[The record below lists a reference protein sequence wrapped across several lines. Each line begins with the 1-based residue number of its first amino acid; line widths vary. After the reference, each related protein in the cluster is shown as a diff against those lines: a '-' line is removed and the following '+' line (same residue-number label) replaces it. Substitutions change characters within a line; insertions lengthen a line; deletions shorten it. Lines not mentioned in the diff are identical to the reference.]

1 MQNEMMKF
9 DLPKDNSSIIKVIG
23 VGGGGSNA
31 VNHMYRMGI
40 KGVDFMVCNT
50 DQQALDI
57 SPVPCKIQLGSTLT
71 EGRGAGS
78 QPEVG
83 KNAAI
88 ENIEDIKE
96 VLGNNTKMVFVTA
109 GMGGGT
115 GTGAAPVIAGAAKE
129 MGILTVAIVTI
140 PFGLEGRKRRLQ
152 AEEGLAE
159 LKKNVDTLL
168 IINNDKL
175 REIYG
180 NLKMG
185 DAFAHADDV
194 LSTAAKGIAD
204 IITTTLHINT
214 DFADIQTVLKD
225 SGVAIMGS
233 ASATGENRAINAVEQ
248 ALSSPLLNDS
258 NIKGASYVLLNIT
271 CGTEEITM
279 DEFGE
284 IADYIQDAAGQT
296 AEVIQG
302 YGVDVSLGDR
312 VNVTIIATGFNK
324 KNDLGYDVV
333 KKPEVK
339 KYSLNDAIAPSPV
352 STPEPILNVAP
363 ASTPQPIVH
372 KLDDE
377 ISEEIISSEEKT
389 EQSSFEFEILNS
401 SSTDK
406 KVGNEDG
413 YTITPKTDEPT
424 LIIRKPEEKF
434 ETEIPSDDRMR
445 LASDR
450 VNRLKN
456 LSHKFKTPGGLSE
469 MENQPAYLRKNVTL
483 NNVPHSSDSQV
494 SRFTLSKDEEDK
506 SAEIKPN
513 NSFLHDNVD

>member
-96 VLGNNTKMVFVTA
+96 VLGYNTKMVFITA

-152 AEEGLAE
+152 AEQGLEE

-180 NLKMG
+180 NLRMG

-248 ALSSPLLNDS
+248 ALASPLLNDS

-271 CGTEEITM
+271 CGAEEITM

-302 YGVDVSLGDR
+302 YGVDESLGDK

-333 KKPEVK
+333 KKAEVK
-339 KYSLNDAIAPSPV
+339 KYSLDDVITPAPS
-352 STPEPILNVAP
+352 TPSINTSPAPIASNQPIIHKLDELPMEPILSKEENQEQVNIEF
-363 ASTPQPIVH
+363 T
-372 KLDDE
+372 
-377 ISEEIISSEEKT
+377 IS
-389 EQSSFEFEILNS
+389 NS
-401 SSTDK
+401 STES
-406 KVGNEDG
+406 NETADQG
-413 YTITPKTDEPT
+413 EYTITQKIDEPT
-424 LIIRKPEEKF
+424 LIVKNTAEKF
-434 ETEIPSDDRMR
+434 ENNIPADDRMK
-445 LASDR
+445 LANDR

-456 LSHKFKTPGGLSE
+456 LSHKFKTPSGLSE
-469 MENQPAYLRKNVTL
+469 MESQPAYLRKNITL
-483 NNVPHSSDSQV
+483 TNVPHSSDSQV
-494 SRFTLSKDEEDK
+494 SRFTLSEGEDK

>member
-152 AEEGLAE
+152 AELGLEE

-180 NLKMG
+180 NLRMT
-185 DAFAHADDV
+185 DAFGHADDV

-233 ASATGENRAINAVEQ
+233 ASAAGENRAINAVEQ

-258 NIKGASYVLLNIT
+258 NIKGANYVLLNVT

-302 YGVDVSLGDR
+302 FGVDESLGDR

-339 KYSLNDAIAPSPV
+339 KYSLDDVISSSPAPSVPV
-352 STPEPILNVAP
+352 QPISTTTAT
-363 ASTPQPIVH
+363 SQQPIVH
-372 KLDDE
+372 QLEDIDDTATTQK
-377 ISEEIISSEEKT
+377 EEQI
-389 EQSSFEFEILNS
+389 EQVSFEFEI
-401 SSTDK
+401 SSTSGEQ
-406 KVGNEDG
+406 KVEEKEESF
-413 YTITPKTDEPT
+413 TFSIKQDEPT
-424 LIIRKPEEKF
+424 LIVKNTEEKF
-434 ETEIPSDDRMR
+434 ESNIPSDDRMK
-445 LASDR
+445 LANDR

-469 MENQPAYLRKNVTL
+469 MESQPAYLRKNVTL
-483 NNVPHSSDSQV
+483 SNVPHSSDSQV
-494 SRFTLSKDEEDK
+494 SRFTLSEGEDK
-506 SAEIKPN
+506 STEIKPN

>member
-57 SPVPCKIQLGSTLT
+57 SPVSCKVQLGATLT

-88 ENIEDIKE
+88 ENIEEIKE
-96 VLGNNTKMVFVTA
+96 ILGSTTKMVFVTA

-115 GTGAAPVIAGAAKE
+115 GTGAAPVIAGTAKE
-129 MGILTVAIVTI
+129 MGILTVGIVTV
-140 PFGLEGRKRRLQ
+140 PFALEGRKRKQQ
-152 AEEGLAE
+152 AEAGLEE
-159 LKKNVDTLL
+159 LEKNVDTLL

-185 DAFAHADDV
+185 EAFSHADNI

-225 SGVAIMGS
+225 SGRAIMGS

-248 ALSSPLLNDS
+248 ALASPLLNDG
-258 NIKGASYVLLNIT
+258 NIKGANYVLLNIT

-284 IADYIQDAAGQT
+284 IADYIQEAAGQT

-302 YGVDVSLGDR
+302 YGVDETLGDR
-312 VNVTIIATGFNK
+312 VNVTIIATGFK
-324 KNDLGYDVV
+324 KKSDLGYDIP
-333 KKPEVK
+333 KKVEVT
-339 KYSLNDAIAPSPV
+339 KYKLDGD
-352 STPEPILNVAP
+352 ILPTTIEKTTEVRVETNSVQ
-363 ASTPQPIVH
+363 QPIVH
-372 KLDDE
+372 QL
-377 ISEEIISSEEKT
+377 EELEELEESTAVASSNENANL
-389 EQSSFEFEILNS
+389 SFEFEVTSAASNS
-401 SSTDK
+401 NDEKVDEPFIITK
-406 KVGNEDG
+406 KV
-413 YTITPKTDEPT
+413 
-424 LIIRKPEEKF
+424 EEKF
-434 ETEIPSDDRMR
+434 ESTIPADDRMR
-445 LASDR
+445 LANDR

-469 MENQPAYLRKNVTL
+469 MESQPAYLRKNITL
-483 NNVPHSSDSQV
+483 SNVPHSSDSNV
-494 SRFTLSKDEEDK
+494 SRFTLSAAEDK
-506 SAEIKPN
+506 SSAEIKPN

>member
-83 KNAAI
+83 RNAAI
-88 ENIEDIKE
+88 ESIEDIKE

-152 AEEGLAE
+152 AEQGLEE

-180 NLKMG
+180 NLRMTE
-185 DAFAHADDV
+185 AFGHADDV

-258 NIKGASYVLLNIT
+258 NIKGANYVLLNIT
-271 CGTEEITM
+271 CGSDEITM

-284 IADYIQDAAGQT
+284 IADYIQEAAGQT

-302 YGVDVSLGDR
+302 FGVDESLGDR

-324 KNDLGYDVV
+324 KNDLGYDIV

-339 KYSLNDAIAPSPV
+339 KYSLDDVIQPS
-352 STPEPILNVAP
+352 SAAAEIVAP
-363 ASTPQPIVH
+363 KSSGDTIVH
-372 KLDDE
+372 KLE
-377 ISEEIISSEEKT
+377 EEIKVTSNEREESID
-389 EQSSFEFEILNS
+389 QVSFEFEVS
-401 SSTDK
+401 SSITEIK
-406 KVGNEDG
+406 ESIKEDD
-413 YTITPKTDEPT
+413 YVINAKPEEPT
-424 LIIRKPEEKF
+424 LLVKKVEEKF
-434 ETEIPSDDRMR
+434 ENAIPNDDRMR
-445 LASDR
+445 LANER
-450 VNRLKN
+450 VNRLKS
-456 LSHKFKTPGGLSE
+456 LSHKFKTPQGLSE
-469 MENQPAYLRKNVTL
+469 MESQPAYLRKNVTL
-483 NNVPHSSDSQV
+483 SNVPHSSDSQV
-494 SRFTLSKDEEDK
+494 SRFTLSEGDDK

>member
-1 MQNEMMKF
+1 MINEMMKF

-258 NIKGASYVLLNIT
+258 NIKGANYVLLNIT
-271 CGTEEITM
+271 CGSEEITM

-302 YGVDVSLGDR
+302 YGVDESLGDR

-324 KNDLGYDVV
+324 KDNLGYDTV
-333 KKPEVK
+333 KKPEIK
-339 KYSLNDAIAPSPV
+339 KYSLDDVVAPVVHAAPVVPV
-352 STPEPILNVAP
+352 SST
-363 ASTPQPIVH
+363 STPPTIIH
-372 KLDDE
+372 KLEEDLVSDLDK
-377 ISEEIISSEEKT
+377 SEAKK
-389 EQSSFEFEILNS
+389 EQVSFEFDSPQSDNTQEIETEMNIQ
-401 SSTDK
+401 K
-406 KVGNEDG
+406 KE
-413 YTITPKTDEPT
+413 EPIF
-424 LIIRKPEEKF
+424 IIRKVEEKF
-434 ETEIPSDDRMR
+434 ENTIPSDDRMK
-445 LASDR
+445 LANDR

-456 LSHKFKTPGGLSE
+456 LSHKFKTPQGLSE
-469 MENQPAYLRKNVTL
+469 MESQPAYLRKNVTL
-483 NNVPHSSDSQV
+483 ANVPHSSDSQV
-494 SRFTLSKDEEDK
+494 SRFTLSEGDDK
-506 SAEIKPN
+506 STEIKPN